1 MFMPQCAPAS
11 VTTGQT
17 IRKNWQIVPPAWK
30 KKVSIKGWLR
40 NVTLNGGW
48 DAQLVLSVHM
58 FLSMRIGLQICKA
71 KDDKLHCLS
80 GLLEV
85 VGANYFQTA
94 QKKSSMK
101 WGTESW
107 NYIRDPFEKSAS
119 LPGSQSPPGITGYL
133 NNPGVPSIDVGW
145 TEWIGIFFN
154 SNILHTAVPT
164 NITLHCMISIR
175 SAHIRRCSSNK
186 WMHTES

>member
-1 MFMPQCAPAS
+1 MWQCVYRDLTMRCP
-11 VTTGQT
+11 TC
-17 IRKNWQIVPPAWK
+17 
-30 KKVSIKGWLR
+30 
-40 NVTLNGGW
+40 
-48 DAQLVLSVHM
+48 QLVLCVQ
-58 FLSMRIGLQICKA
+58 IWGLQICRVKRGI
-71 KDDKLHCLS
+71 LNCLS

-101 WGTESW
+101 WGTDSW

-164 NITLHCMISIR
+164 NITLQSCMISIR
-175 SAHIRRCSSNK
+175 SAHIRRCSTNK
-186 WMHTES
+186 WMHIKS